1 MTAIPGLCIAN
12 NSFPSSPEGIAA
24 IQFGSGRRDRS
35 TKLPLDGY
43 SPLHNRYHG
52 KREGKTSL
60 KVRKSSRKG
69 SKTNPEGP
77 GNAASGARVDGEKL
91 KTPRENPQIY
101 DCSQFI
107 NLIWLVFQQPSVGVR
122 LALPRFGSWLT
133 AIEQNQGRRVFPRH
147 LGKGKGEGTARHPL
161 FGEARKKTY

>member
-1 MTAIPGLCIAN
+1 MTAILRLCIAN

-91 KTPRENPQIY
+91 KTRRENPQIY

-122 LALPRFGSWLT
+122 LALPRFGSWLIRYRT
-133 AIEQNQGRRVFPRH
+133 KPGPESVPSPF
-147 LGKGKGEGTARHPL
+147 AR
-161 FGEARKKTY
+161 GQAVREAATHFSEKPE